1 MARELQ
7 IVGIGGSVA
16 APSRSLAALQLALE
30 SAREAGARTT
40 LFDLHALELP
50 IYDPTVRAPGEA
62 AGRLIE
68 EAYRADGLLWS
79 SPLYHGTISGALKN
93 ALDWLHVLDDRE
105 PPYLTDK
112 VIGLI
117 STAGGTQGL
126 QAANTMEFVVRALRA
141 WAVPYVVPVAQ
152 AWRVFDT
159 EGRILDESV
168 AGQLRLLG
176 SEVVRVAGL
185 FASTGLDDPEAE
197 CARASETV
205 AAAAAGASVG

>member
-1 MARELQ
+1 MARQLL
-7 IVGIGGSVA
+7 IVGLGGSVA
-16 APSRSLAALQLALE
+16 APSRSLAALELALE
-30 SAREAGARTT
+30 SVQQAGAQTI
-40 LFDLHALELP
+40 LFDLHRLELP
-50 IYDPTVRAPGEA
+50 IYDPTVSVPGKAEQE
-62 AGRLIE
+62 LIE
-68 EAYRADGLLWS
+68 TAYRADGLLWS

-93 ALDWLHVLDDRE
+93 ALDWLHLLDDRD

-152 AWRVFDT
+152 AWRVFD
-159 EGRILDESV
+159 EGGRILDETV

-176 SEVVRVAGL
+176 SEVTRVAGL
-185 FASTGLDDPEAE
+185 FALADLDDPEAE
-197 CARASETV
+197 CARASQTV
-205 AAAAAGASVG
+205 AAAAEASVG